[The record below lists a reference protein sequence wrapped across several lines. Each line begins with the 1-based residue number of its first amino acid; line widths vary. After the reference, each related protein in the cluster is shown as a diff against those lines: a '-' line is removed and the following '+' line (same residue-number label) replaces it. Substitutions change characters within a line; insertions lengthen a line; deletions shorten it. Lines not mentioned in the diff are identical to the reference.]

1 MMIPAKSS
9 NPTQIRPSLRAT
21 AEKGRAGPSRALIF
35 AALWLWCTSVAA
47 AEIHRGLGPSPDT
60 LDIHRAQGLSAFNL
74 LRDLHEGLLT
84 RDAAGRPVPGIA
96 REWDVSDDG
105 RIWTFELDPQ
115 ARWSDGTPIIAADFE
130 RGFARAV
137 DPATA
142 SPTAGWLEPVK
153 AVRVLSDR
161 RLQIELVRPVPWFEE
176 LLTLPVTFPWPAD
189 GREAFS
195 GAFLLDARVPG
206 ARFALRRNPNYR
218 EADQVAADAVV
229 WHVTEDPSA
238 ELGRFRA
245 GELHMTEAVPPG
257 RLDWLQRELG
267 DSLRIAPYLGSFYL
281 VYNLRRAPFENSPEL
296 RKALSLAIDRDIIV
310 NRVLGT
316 GELPAWRLVP
326 PGLQDWPD
334 QPPAEAGMSRAAQ
347 IERARQL
354 LARAGYGPGRSL
366 TVELRFNSSLAH
378 RRLSAAVAAMWK
390 QHLGVATRLVNE
402 EWKVFVTNRRHGR
415 ITEIVRG
422 GWIAD
427 WADPGNFLGN
437 FHSGSPLNYA
447 FFRDSPFDAL
457 LDRAEHAR
465 GEARTH
471 LLWQAEQRLLDH
483 NAIIPLY
490 YYVSRHLVRPE
501 ISGYEDNPMDIH
513 LSRWLSLKS
522 GAR

>member
-1 MMIPAKSS
+1 MTPAAAT
-9 NPTQIRPSLRAT
+9 NPTQASR
-21 AEKGRAGPSRALIF
+21 RAGCFAFLLAVAL
-35 AALWLWCTSVAA
+35 LTWGSPAA
-47 AEIHRGLGPSPDT
+47 AAGAIHRGLGPSPDT

-84 RDAAGRPVPGIA
+84 RDADGRPVPGIA
-96 REWDVSDDG
+96 RGWEVSDDG
-105 RIWTFELDPQ
+105 RTWTFELDPE
-115 ARWSDGTPIIAADFE
+115 ARWSDGSPITAADFE
-130 RGFARAV
+130 RGFERAV

-142 SPTAGWLEPVK
+142 SPTAGWLDPVE
-153 AVRVLSDR
+153 AVSALAEYRLR
-161 RLQIELVRPVPWFEE
+161 IRLQRAVPWFEE
-176 LLTLPVTFPWPAD
+176 LLTLPVTFPWPGD
-189 GREAFS
+189 GRELFS
-195 GAFLLDARVPG
+195 GAFVLDERVPG
-206 ARFALRRNPNYR
+206 ARFALRRNRNFR
-218 EADQVAADAVV
+218 EADTVAADAVV

-245 GELHMTEAVPPG
+245 GELHITETVPPG
-257 RLDWLQRELG
+257 RLDWLKRELG
-267 DSLRIAPYLGSFYL
+267 DSLRISPYLGSFYL
-281 VYNLRRAPFENSPEL
+281 VYNLRRAPLANSPEL
-296 RKALSLAIDRDIIV
+296 REALSLAIDREIIV
-310 NRVLGT
+310 DRVLGT

-326 PGLQDWPD
+326 PGLEGWPD
-334 QPPAEAGMSRAAQ
+334 QSPPEAHMSRSER
-347 IERARQL
+347 IERARKL
-354 LARAGYGPGRSL
+354 LSEAGYSEKPL

-390 QHLGVATRLVNE
+390 QHLGISTRLVNE

-437 FHSGSPLNYA
+437 FHSESPLNYA
-447 FFRDSPFDAL
+447 FLRDERLDEL

-465 GEARTH
+465 GEARTRI
-471 LLWQAEQRLLDH
+471 LWQAEQTLLDR

-513 LSRWLSLKS
+513 LSRWLRLEP
-522 GAR
+522 GQP

>member
-1 MMIPAKSS
+1 MPP
-9 NPTQIRPSLRAT
+9 NPTQVRQSRDAIVD
-21 AEKGRAGPSRALIF
+21 KGRVGWVRALMCAVLI
-35 AALWLWCTSVAA
+35 AWCMSAA
-47 AEIHRGLGPSPDT
+47 AAGEIHRGLGPSPDT

-96 REWDVSDDG
+96 RSWQVSDDG
-105 RIWTFELDPQ
+105 RIWVFELDPN
-115 ARWSDGTPIIAADFE
+115 ARWSDGASITGADFE
-130 RGFARAV
+130 RGFARAI

-142 SPTAGWLEPVK
+142 SPTAGWLESVE
-153 AVRVLSDR
+153 AVRALSEH
-161 RLQIELVRPVPWFEE
+161 RLQIDLERAVPWFEE
-176 LLTLPVTFPWPAD
+176 LLTLPVTFPWSAD
-189 GREAFS
+189 ESGSFS
-195 GAFLLDARVPG
+195 GAFVLEERVPG
-206 ARFALRRNPNYR
+206 AHFALRRNSHYR
-218 EADQVAADAVV
+218 EAGDMDVDAVV

-238 ELGRFRA
+238 ELARFRA
-245 GELHMTEAVPPG
+245 GELDITESVPPG
-257 RLDWLQRELG
+257 RLDWLKRELG

-296 RKALSLAIDRDIIV
+296 REALSLAIDRDIIV

-326 PGLQDWPD
+326 PGLEGWPD
-334 QPPAEAGMSRAAQ
+334 EPPPEARMSRTEQ

-354 LARAGYGPGRSL
+354 LARAGYGPGQSL

-390 QHLGVATRLVNE
+390 QHLGISTRLVNE

-437 FHSGSPLNYA
+437 FHSQSPLNYA
-447 FFRDSPFDAL
+447 FLHDAPFDAL
-457 LDRAEHAR
+457 MDRAERLR
-465 GEARTH
+465 GEARTRI
-471 LLWQAEQRLLDH
+471 LWEAEERLLDR

-513 LSRWLSLKS
+513 LSRYLSRTPEK
-522 GAR
+522 R